1 MVFFFFF
8 FFLVPRFWLRSQD
21 QGEERVAEGPLA
33 PSSKLEVAEGSSK
46 VLMLLSRWQVVDLL
60 LEQVDLDKK
69 KVFRE
74 QKSNFHAAIAMVR
87 PPTLTCP
94 TYS

>member
-1 MVFFFFF
+1 MMLLLLLLLF
-8 FFLVPRFWLRSQD
+8 PRSWLRSQD

-46 VLMLLSRWQVVDLL
+46 VLMLLSRWQVVDFFSKLL
-60 LEQVDLDKK
+60 DFDKK

-74 QKSNFHAAIAMVR
+74 QKSNFNAAIAMVR
-87 PPTLTCP
+87 TLTLTCS